1 MNTLDDKTKKRL
13 FQAGVVVALYF
24 WAKQADNK
32 NKKDMADAALADN
45 PAASQAAAI
54 KAALRPYGYMWMR
67 WFTIGGVDYD
77 RIMKTAEQITDL
89 NAVVREYQKFVGD
102 NEPSMHDDL
111 ETCIGVEGHQKFLA
125 LATKGKTGNWY
136 YAKESTN
143 VPANFWVIT
152 KADTNV
158 RRTPQLIHKLY
169 INDNIVKTVA
179 KGKILGATTGKFAYD
194 EPNKVLFIEFWTI
207 VAKTGKRQT
216 YFAAKS
222 QVELISNP
230 DKLAREK
237 KEGKINLEVIE
248 GLSGNDNQQE
258 VVTTGSATIFNEKFE
273 QVGTAPANTIL
284 GFPLMTLDTGRGKHI
299 QFKTVQGLLRWV
311 RADQAQIR
319 ERRF

>member
-13 FQAGVVVALYF
+13 FQAGAVVALYF
-24 WAKQADNK
+24 WAKRQDDQ

-45 PAASQAAAI
+45 PAAAQAAAI
-54 KAALRPYGYMWMR
+54 KTMLRPYGYMWMR
-67 WFTIGGVDYD
+67 WITIGGVDYAG
-77 RIMKTAEQITDL
+77 IMRTAEQITDL

-102 NEPSMHDDL
+102 GEPSMHDDL
-111 ETCIGVEGHQKFLA
+111 ELCIGAEGHQKFLA
-125 LATKGKTGNWY
+125 LATKGKTGTWY

-143 VPANFWVIT
+143 VPVNHWVIT

-158 RRTPQLIHKLY
+158 RRTPQLINRLSF
-169 INDNIVKTVA
+169 NGNIVKTVV

-194 EPNKVLFIEFWTI
+194 EPNKVLFIEFKTI
-207 VAKTGKRQT
+207 VAKTGKWQT

-222 QVELISNP
+222 QVELVSNA
-230 DKLAREK
+230 DKLAKEK

-248 GLSGNDNQQE
+248 GIGGIDQQQE
-258 VVTTGSATIFNEKFE
+258 VVTTRSAIIFNEKFE
-273 QVGTAPANTIL
+273 RVGTAPVNTII

-299 QFKTVQGLLRWV
+299 QIKTVQGLLRWV